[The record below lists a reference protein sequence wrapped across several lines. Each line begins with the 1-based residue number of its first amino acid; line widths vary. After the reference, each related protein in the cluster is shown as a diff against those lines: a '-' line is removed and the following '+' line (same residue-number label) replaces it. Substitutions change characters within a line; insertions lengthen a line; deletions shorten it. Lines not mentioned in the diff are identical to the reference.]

1 MSRRVA
7 GLLVE
12 TLRAA
17 AIRAYIIERANEE
30 RTANK

>member
-12 TLRAA
+12 TLQAA
-17 AIRAYIIERANEE
+17 GNRAYIIERANEDK
-30 RTANK
+30 TANK